1 MLYCLSIL
9 WCHLCVGILGSFLS
23 HTGPNSNTWHWES
36 IPKYQRLVSNKSATA
51 VWNYSKNLESPKT
64 KMSRKW
70 QKWRKFVQRFA
81 LCFTLCL
88 NWASFT
94 KKNKKKMKTFPESE
108 GPPRST
114 WGSVKFSFEE
124 RALKRHLKLQQLIT
138 FENEIGIQ
146 RCRSAHRSD
155 VAVVWRSSVWINNMK
170 CWGFKG
176 SDVRSCL
183 GWHKHYY

>member
-9 WCHLCVGILGSFLS
+9 WCHLCVGILARFLS
-23 HTGPNSNTWHWES
+23 HTGANGNTWHWES
-36 IPKYQRLVSNKSATA
+36 IPKYRRLVSNKSVTE
-51 VWNYSKNLESPKT
+51 VWHCSKNLVT

-70 QKWRKFVQRFA
+70 QKWSKFVQQ
-81 LCFTLCL
+81 FTFVFYSVSQLGQ
-88 NWASFT
+88 FH
-94 KKNKKKMKTFPESE
+94 KEKIRKKTFPECE
-108 GPPRST
+108 GPSRST

-124 RALKRHLKLQQLIT
+124 RALKRPSKLQQLIT

-146 RCRSAHRSD
+146 RSRTAHRSD
-155 VAVVWRSSVWINNMK
+155 VAVVWRSSVWINNTT

-183 GWHKHYY
+183 RWHKHFD